1 MIQGGDPN
9 GDGTGGPGYKTRDV
23 PPDDVVY
30 SEGVVA
36 MAKGGPE
43 PAGTAGSQFFV
54 VTAPDAG
61 LPADYAV
68 LGKVVRGM
76 EVVKRIEAQAAP
88 TRPSRAGHRRTRS

>member
-9 GDGTGGPGYKTRDV
+9 GDGTGGPGYKTRDA

-36 MAKGGPE
+36 MAKGGDE

-54 VTAPDAG
+54 VTGAG
-61 LPADYAV
+61 RRPAGR
-68 LGKVVRGM
+68 LRGA
-76 EVVKRIEAQAAP
+76 RQG
-88 TRPSRAGHRRTRS
+88 RATAWTS